1 VSEDRA
7 HEGRSQAHFRDRADA
22 GRRLGAALR
31 DHVADKPIVLALPRG
46 GVPVAAAVAQEL
58 GAPLDLIFVRKIAS
72 PKNPELAVGAVVDG
86 VGPTIV
92 RNRELL
98 ALTGISE
105 AEFDAIA
112 TRELAEIERRHELYG
127 RKRAP
132 LDVAGRVVIVVD
144 DGIATGATMRA
155 ALRATRARGPAR
167 LVLAVPVAF
176 PAALASLRAEAD
188 ELVCLASPADF
199 RSVGEFYDDFGQL
212 SDADVVRLLVPRP
225 MAVATRP

>member
-1 VSEDRA
+1 MRF
-7 HEGRSQAHFRDRADA
+7 HDRADA

-31 DHVADKPIVLALPRG
+31 GHAADNPIVLALPRG

-58 GAPLDLIFVRKIAS
+58 GAPLGLIFVRKIAA

-105 AEFDAIA
+105 AEFDAITA
-112 TRELAEIERRHELYG
+112 RELAEIERRHELYIG
-127 RKRAP
+127 KRPP

-155 ALRATRARGPAR
+155 ALRATRAQGPAR

-176 PAALASLRAEAD
+176 PAALASLRPEAD
-188 ELVCLASPADF
+188 ELVCLTSPADF

-212 SDADVVRLLVPRP
+212 SDADVARLLVPRP
-225 MAVATRP
+225 MTIRDASTS